1 MAQLVGDHTLKLVA
15 GDLLE
20 QPARHRDGG
29 VFGVAAR
36 GKRVGIR
43 IGNRVHPGLRQARR
57 DAHLLDD
64 VVELANPVRVVRTG
78 GAGKGAIE
86 RHRAGGEQHR
96 AVSGVVAGQS
106 RHAADPERGQTAD
119 GERELAFA
127 DVKHVEAEPQKQQKP
142 DEDHHDRPGA
152 PAVRR
157 LLLVEIPRQT
167 YFLIERS
174 TAGTCRS
181 VASVISNSSDGLKPN
196 AEANMLEGNVCW
208 AVLNVVAM
216 SL

>member
-1 MAQLVGDHTLKLVA
+1 MEACSGSRPVA
-15 GDLLE
+15 NALGSE
-20 QPARHRDGG
+20 S
-29 VFGVAAR
+29 
-36 GKRVGIR
+36 GID
-43 IGNRVHPGLRQARR
+43 VHPGLRQARR

-64 VVELANPVRVVRTG
+64 VVELADFVGVVR
-78 GAGKGAIE
+78 AGCAGEGAIE
-86 RHRAGGEQHR
+86 GHRAGGEQHR

-127 DVKHVEAEPQKQQKP
+127 DVKHVEAEPQKHEKP
-142 DEDHHDRPGA
+142 DEGNHDRPGA
-152 PAVRR
+152 PTVRR
-157 LLLVEIPRQT
+157 LLFVEIPRQT

-196 AEANMLEGNVCW
+196 AEANMLEGKVCW